1 MKEDD
6 CGSFSLEGRNQLTWE
21 NDKGKSNQKVGL
33 KRWNLEALEKEKPKV
48 NLLRS
53 ARMGKLAGVRNGNK
67 LGSSRVFLFAP
78 KPAFGSRGP
87 RPIMLSPESQFTTTQ
102 NHKHSLIT
110 IHKPKLTNTKIP
122 KSQTQIIEIIEY
134 TYNEPKN

>member
-48 NLLRS
+48 SPLRS
-53 ARMGKLAGVRNGNK
+53 PRMGKSAGVRNGNK

-78 KPAFGSRGP
+78 KPASLGP
-87 RPIMLSPESQFTTTQ
+87 VGPVL
-102 NHKHSLIT
+102 
-110 IHKPKLTNTKIP
+110 
-122 KSQTQIIEIIEY
+122 
-134 TYNEPKN
+134 